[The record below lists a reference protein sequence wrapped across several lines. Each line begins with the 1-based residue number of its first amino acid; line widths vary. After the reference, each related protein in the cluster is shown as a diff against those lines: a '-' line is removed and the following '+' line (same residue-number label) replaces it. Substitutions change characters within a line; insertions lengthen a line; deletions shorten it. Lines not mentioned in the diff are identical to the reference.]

1 MPKRVNQ
8 EERRRYIAEAVLRL
22 LASGGLDAVSLR
34 DVAAE
39 AGVSMGMVQHYFS
52 SKDRMLTFA
61 CEYLVERTRERIQ
74 EEFGSWS
81 SPPGA
86 RDLLRQ
92 VYLQMLP
99 LDDERRA
106 GIRVWFAFLAR
117 AVIEPELEAFMRATW
132 DDSHQFFTSIIESGR
147 EQGQIP
153 RAIDPEREATTAL
166 SLVDGLVPHVL
177 LGHYTEEE
185 ALAAIDDYL
194 GALFSS
200 TAPRAR

>member
-1 MPKRVNQ
+1 MPKRVDQ

-22 LASGGLDAVSLR
+22 LAAGGLDAVSLR

-39 AGVSMGMVQHYFS
+39 AGVSMGMVQHYFA

-74 EEFGSWS
+74 EEFGSRS
-81 SPPGA
+81 SPPSA
-86 RDLLRQ
+86 RELLRQ

-117 AVIEPELEAFMRATW
+117 AVVEPELEAFMRATW
-132 DDSHQFFTSIIESGR
+132 TGSHRFFASIIESGR
-147 EQGQIP
+147 EQGGIS
-153 RAIDPEREATTAL
+153 RAIDPGREAIRAR

-177 LGHYTEEE
+177 LGHYTEDA
-185 ALAAIDDYL
+185 ALAAIDSYL
-194 GALFSS
+194 EELFS
-200 TAPRAR
+200 R